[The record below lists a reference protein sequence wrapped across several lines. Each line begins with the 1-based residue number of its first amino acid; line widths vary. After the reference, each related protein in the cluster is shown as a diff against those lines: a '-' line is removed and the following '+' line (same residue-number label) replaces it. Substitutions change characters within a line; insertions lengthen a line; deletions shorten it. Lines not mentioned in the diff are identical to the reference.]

1 MRRAVITHAHSDHA
15 RSGSEQYFASHGSAP
30 ILQKRLGAQ
39 IQLTELQYGETFV
52 FGDVKLSLHSAG
64 HILGSAQVR
73 IEYDGDVWVVSG
85 DYKRQ
90 PDPTCAPFEVIRCN
104 TLITEATFG
113 LPIYRWQPTE
123 QIAWDIYQWW
133 QEQRSKGRNAI
144 LCCYALGKAQR
155 ILAELSKFTEEPV
168 YVHGAMEHLISIYR
182 DAGITML
189 PTLKPTEKK
198 ISGALVLA
206 PPSALQTPWAKR
218 FGQASLGFA
227 SGWMQLRGARR
238 QRGYDRGFVISDHA
252 DWPALLQSIAES
264 QAERVLVTHGY
275 TEELARYLSEQGW
288 QAQAL
293 RTLYEG
299 EGDA

>member
-1 MRRAVITHAHSDHA
+1 MLTHAHSDHA
-15 RSGSEQYFASHGSAP
+15 RSGSEQYFATQSSGA
-30 ILQKRLGAQ
+30 ILRKRLGAA
-39 IQLTELQYGETFV
+39 IQLTELSYGEILH
-52 FGDVKLSLHSAG
+52 FGRVQVSLHSAG

-73 IEYDGDVWVVSG
+73 IEHDGEVWVVSG

-90 PDPTCAPFEVIRCN
+90 SDPSCAPFEVIPCH

-113 LPIYRWQPTE
+113 LPIYQWQPTE
-123 QIAWDIYQWW
+123 EIAWDILQWW
-133 QEQRSKGRNAI
+133 KTQRDKGRNAI
-144 LCCYALGKAQR
+144 LTCYALGKAQR
-155 ILAELSKFTEEPV
+155 ILAELAKLSDEAV
-168 YVHGAMEHLISIYR
+168 YVHGAMEALVEIYR
-182 DAGITML
+182 AAGVAML

-218 FGQASLGFA
+218 FGNASVGFA

-252 DWPALLQSIAES
+252 DWPALLQTIQDS
-264 QAERVLVTHGY
+264 QAQRVLVTHGY

-293 RTLYEG
+293 KTLYEG